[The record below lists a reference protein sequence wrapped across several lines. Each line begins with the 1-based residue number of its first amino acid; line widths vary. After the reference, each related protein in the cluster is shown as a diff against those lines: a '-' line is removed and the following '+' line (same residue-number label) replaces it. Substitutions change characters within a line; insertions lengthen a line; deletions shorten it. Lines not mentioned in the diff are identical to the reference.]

1 MTGITQSDSQ
11 RYHFDIY
18 AILEG
23 AQEMYFGHEVQVNVN
38 QVERVK
44 VERTLLDD
52 AGNLVMDESGNPRSE
67 IIQKCY
73 LSPTKRRG
81 VERRALLWA
90 PHKDGKMLGD
100 AQACGIPKTCAK
112 ETCPICY
119 VYGALEAG
127 KNTLIGRVTHGGG
140 VAVQPLDAEEKQRAM
155 HPSDI
160 VRGKG
165 GETPTP
171 FRREYNEP
179 GLFYPVYNHALSVSE
194 TEFIPVAYAFLDS
207 LARIGAGNPKGARL
221 AEKDGSGVPLL
232 VVDRYLVPKGKRP
245 VVSPHETSGAKAT
258 EYFVRQAEA
267 VRGNGLSFGG
277 SREGEMFSRW
287 TGDEALERLES
298 WSETFVKTH
307 LQ

>member
-1 MTGITQSDSQ
+1 MTGITKSDSP

-38 QVERVK
+38 QVERVT
-44 VERTLLDD
+44 VENEDGERLL
-52 AGNLVMDESGNPRSE
+52 
-67 IIQKCY
+67 KCY

-90 PHKDGKMLGD
+90 PHKDGKLLGD
-100 AQACGIPKTCAK
+100 AQDCGIPKTCAK

-119 VYGALEAG
+119 VYGALKAG
-127 KNTLIGRVTHGGG
+127 TDTLIGRVTHGGG

-155 HPSDI
+155 HPSDL

-179 GLFYPVYNHALSVSE
+179 GLFYPVYNHALSVNE
-194 TEFIPVAYAFLDS
+194 DEFIPVAYAFLDS

-221 AEKDGSGVPLL
+221 AEKEGAPLL

-245 VVSPHETSGAKAT
+245 VVSPHETSGARAID
-258 EYFVRQAEA
+258 YFVTQAET

-277 SREGEMFSRW
+277 SSEGEMFSRW
-287 TGDEALERLES
+287 TGDEALEKLES
-298 WSETFVKTH
+298 WSEAFVKKH

>member
-1 MTGITQSDSQ
+1 MTGINKSDTQ

-38 QVERVK
+38 QVERVTI
-44 VERTLLDD
+44 E
-52 AGNLVMDESGNPRSE
+52 GEGDEKML
-67 IIQKCY
+67 KCY

-90 PHKDGKMLGD
+90 PHKDGQLLSDTLK
-100 AQACGIPKTCAK
+100 CGIPKTCAK
-112 ETCPICY
+112 ITCPICY

-140 VAVQPLDAEEKQRAM
+140 VAVQALDAEEKQRAM
-155 HPSDI
+155 HPSDL
-160 VRGKG
+160 VRDKN
-165 GETPTP
+165 GETPIP

-194 TEFIPVAYAFLDS
+194 TEFMPVAYAFLDS
-207 LARIGAGNPKGARL
+207 LARLGAGNPKGAKL
-221 AEKDGSGVPLL
+221 AEHEGKVLL
-232 VVDRYLVPKGKRP
+232 VVDKYLVPKGKRP
-245 VVSPHETSGAKAT
+245 VISPHTTNPKEAKD
-258 EYFVRQAEA
+258 YFVKQTES
-267 VRGNGLSFGG
+267 VRDATLAFGE
-277 SREGEMFSRW
+277 STEVDMFKRW
-287 TGDEALERLES
+287 TGDNALAQLEA

-307 LQ
+307 LVN

>member
-1 MTGITQSDSQ
+1 MTGITKSNNQ

-38 QVERVK
+38 QVERVT
-44 VERTLLDD
+44 VENEDGERML
-52 AGNLVMDESGNPRSE
+52 
-67 IIQKCY
+67 KCY

-100 AQACGIPKTCAK
+100 AQDCGIPKTCAK

-119 VYGALEAG
+119 VYGALKAG
-127 KNTLIGRVTHGGG
+127 TDTLIGRVTHGGG

-194 TEFIPVAYAFLDS
+194 DEFIPVAYAFLDS

-221 AEKDGSGVPLL
+221 AEKEGKPLL

-245 VVSPHETSGAKAT
+245 VISPHEISGARAID
-258 EYFVRQAEA
+258 YFVTQAQT
-267 VRGNGLSFGG
+267 VRENGLSFGD
-277 SREGEMFSRW
+277 SSESEMFSRW
-287 TGDEALERLES
+287 TGDEALAKLES
-298 WSETFVKTH
+298 WSEAFVKKH

>member
-1 MTGITQSDSQ
+1 MTGIMHSNSQ

-38 QVERVK
+38 QVERVT
-44 VERTLLDD
+44 VENEDGERML
-52 AGNLVMDESGNPRSE
+52 
-67 IIQKCY
+67 KCY

-100 AQACGIPKTCAK
+100 AQDCGIPKTCAK

-119 VYGALEAG
+119 VYGALKAG
-127 KNTLIGRVTHGGG
+127 TDTLIGRVTHGGG

-194 TEFIPVAYAFLDS
+194 DEFIPVAYAFLDS

-221 AEKDGSGVPLL
+221 AEKEGKPLL

-245 VVSPHETSGAKAT
+245 VISPHETSGAQAID
-258 EYFVRQAEA
+258 YFVTQAEG

-277 SREGEMFSRW
+277 SSKTEMFSRW
-287 TGDEALERLES
+287 TGDEALAKLES
-298 WSETFVKTH
+298 WSEAFVKKH

>member
-38 QVERVK
+38 QVERVT
-44 VERTLLDD
+44 VENENGERML
-52 AGNLVMDESGNPRSE
+52 
-67 IIQKCY
+67 KCY

-90 PHKDGKMLGD
+90 PHKDGKLLGD
-100 AQACGIPKTCAK
+100 AQGCGIPKTCAK
-112 ETCPICY
+112 VTCPICY

-155 HPSDI
+155 HPSAM
-160 VRGKG
+160 VRGDASGIK
-165 GETPTP
+165 EQPTP

-179 GLFYPVYNHALSVSE
+179 GLFYPVYNHALSVNE
-194 TEFIPVAYAFLDS
+194 DEFLPVAYAFLDS
-207 LARIGAGNPKGARL
+207 LARIGAGNPKGAKL
-221 AEKDGSGVPLL
+221 AEKERVPLL

-245 VVSPHETSGAKAT
+245 VVSPHETSGAKAVD
-258 EYFVRQAEA
+258 YFVTQAEA
-267 VRGNGLSFGG
+267 VRGSGFGFG
-277 SREGEMFSRW
+277 SSSEGEMFSRW
-287 TGDEALERLES
+287 TGDEALQKLES
-298 WSETFVKTH
+298 WSEAFVKKH